1 MKTEKIKL
9 EIRAAE
15 GGEDSKLLVGEMV
28 DIYKKAASL
37 NNFKVEVDHWL
48 PGYASLWLSGD
59 GVKKFFEKES
69 GHHRWQRIPPTE
81 KRGRVQTSTVTVA
94 IIENTEI
101 KFQLNRNEVHRKY
114 TRGSGNGGQ
123 NRNKV
128 ETVCVLTHIPTG
140 IIVRCEEHRTR
151 DKNEETAWLRLEE
164 KLKSIYIT
172 SLDKKQR
179 DIRFNQIGYG
189 NRSDKKRTYRIQ
201 DGVVIDH
208 ISGKQISVRDLY
220 KGKLDLLQC

>member
-1 MKTEKIKL
+1 M
-9 EIRAAE
+9 
-15 GGEDSKLLVGEMV
+15 
-28 DIYKKAASL
+28 
-37 NNFKVEVDHWL
+37 
-48 PGYASLWLSGD
+48 
-59 GVKKFFEKES
+59 
-69 GHHRWQRIPPTE
+69 
-81 KRGRVQTSTVTVA
+81 
-94 IIENTEI
+94 
-101 KFQLNRNEVHRKY
+101 
-114 TRGSGNGGQ
+114 
-123 NRNKV
+123 
-128 ETVCVLTHIPTG
+128 LTHIPTG

-179 DIRFNQIGYG
+179 DIRFDQIGYG